1 MKFYQENKINPLGG
15 CLPLLLQMPVF
26 FVLYRVLHQLTRT
39 CTAGL
44 LASGACT
51 TIGNFAPS
59 YLDHSTQLWQDLT
72 ATDQMLA
79 FGMDLSQS
87 AANQMRDSFVGA
99 LPYLVL
105 ILAVTATSYIQQL
118 QISARNKS
126 GTPINPQ
133 QAMLLKILPAF
144 FAFISLTLPAGIVVY
159 FLVSNLY
166 RIAQQAYITRA
177 FYRHDAEK
185 EAELEAKGKPEPKT
199 ASAEPKA
206 PVLPPA
212 AKKAQAQAAKSGKPA
227 PKPAPKGTAR
237 STLDSAAQAQVVGD
251 DALVRRRVRPRA
263 MIGGTSRVR
272 RVVPVAHTTAQE
284 EEALT
289 AVQWVET
296 TGRTVE
302 EALDAALDRL
312 GVGEEDAEVEILEE
326 PRPGLFG
333 RMRGEARLRV
343 RVRPTTPRPKAERRD
358 RRRRPPRDGERQST
372 NGPMSASRR
381 VQRRTACIEGA
392 RRRVQRRS
400 PSRPRRLRPSV
411 RPRRYR
417 PCLTLPSSNESK
429 RWHRGS

>member
-1 MKFYQENKINPLGG
+1 VFDLIATILAWFYDLIPNYAIAIALLTLSVMVLLTPLTLKGTKSMLAMQRLQPEMKRIQQQYKGDRQKLNEELMKFYQENKINPLGG

-59 YLDHSTQLWQDLT
+59 YLDHSTELWQDLT

-99 LPYLVL
+99 LPYLIL

-177 FYRHDAEK
+177 FYRQDAAK
-185 EAELEAKGKPEPKT
+185 EAAELEAKGKPEPKT
-199 ASAEPKA
+199 ESSEPKA

-227 PKPAPKGTAR
+227 PKPAPKGNGSGSPPA
-237 STLDSAAQAQVVGD
+237 
-251 DALVRRRVRPRA
+251 
-263 MIGGTSRVR
+263 
-272 RVVPVAHTTAQE
+272 
-284 EEALT
+284 
-289 AVQWVET
+289 
-296 TGRTVE
+296 
-302 EALDAALDRL
+302 
-312 GVGEEDAEVEILEE
+312 
-326 PRPGLFG
+326 
-333 RMRGEARLRV
+333 
-343 RVRPTTPRPKAERRD
+343 PRPKPKSSGMTA
-358 RRRRPPRDGERQST
+358 RPAPRPTSGDASAGTGSESGE
-372 NGPMSASRR
+372 
-381 VQRRTACIEGA
+381 
-392 RRRVQRRS
+392 S
-400 PSRPRRLRPSV
+400 PPS
-411 RPRRYR
+411 PT
-417 PCLTLPSSNESK
+417 PPPKKKK
-429 RWHRGS
+429 R

>member
-1 MKFYQENKINPLGG
+1 VFDLIATVLAWFYDLIPNYAVAIALLTLSVMVLLTPLTLKGTKSMLAMQRLQPEMKRIQQQYKGDRQKLNEELMKFYQENKINPLGG

-39 CTAGL
+39 CASAAMIAAGE
-44 LASGACT
+44 CT

-59 YLDHSTQLWQDLT
+59 YLDHSTKLWQDLT

-177 FYRHDAEK
+177 FYRQDAAK
-185 EAELEAKGKPEPKT
+185 EAELEAKGKPEPK
-199 ASAEPKA
+199 AGSSEPKA

-212 AKKAQAQAAKSGKPA
+212 AKKAQAQAAKSGKPT
-227 PKPAPKGTAR
+227 PKPVPKGNGSASTPAARPKPKSSGMTAR
-237 STLDSAAQAQVVGD
+237 PA
-251 DALVRRRVRPRA
+251 
-263 MIGGTSRVR
+263 
-272 RVVPVAHTTAQE
+272 
-284 EEALT
+284 
-289 AVQWVET
+289 
-296 TGRTVE
+296 
-302 EALDAALDRL
+302 
-312 GVGEEDAEVEILEE
+312 
-326 PRPGLFG
+326 PRPTSSDASADTGS
-333 RMRGEARLRV
+333 EADGA
-343 RVRPTTPRPKAERRD
+343 PPAAGSTPPPKKK
-358 RRRRPPRDGERQST
+358 
-372 NGPMSASRR
+372 
-381 VQRRTACIEGA
+381 
-392 RRRVQRRS
+392 
-400 PSRPRRLRPSV
+400 
-411 RPRRYR
+411 
-417 PCLTLPSSNESK
+417 K
-429 RWHRGS
+429 R